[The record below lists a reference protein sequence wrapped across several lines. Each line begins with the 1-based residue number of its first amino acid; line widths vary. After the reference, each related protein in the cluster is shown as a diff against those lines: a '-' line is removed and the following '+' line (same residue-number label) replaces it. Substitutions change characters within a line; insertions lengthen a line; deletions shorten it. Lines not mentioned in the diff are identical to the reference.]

1 MARRQYGQSCS
12 LASAL
17 DHVGERWSLLIVR
30 ELSLGP
36 LRFADLARDVG
47 GAPTD
52 VLTKRL
58 RDLEREGVVGR
69 RELDPPASALAYEL
83 TELGRG
89 LERPMLELSRWGL
102 NFQDVADVAGIPP
115 SSLPNA
121 LRTILQPPLDA
132 VHTIGLRSGGRAFR
146 LRVES
151 GWIEASRGD
160 AADAALALVGEPLD
174 VIAAIV
180 VGEAGEDRVEIDGDR
195 EVLEELRE
203 MVVLP
208 DRMRT
213 EALAFVEA
221 GELATARTA

>member
-1 MARRQYGQSCS
+1 M
-12 LASAL
+12 
-17 DHVGERWSLLIVR
+17 LIVR

-36 LRFADLARDVG
+36 LRFAELDRDVG

-58 RDLEREGVVGR
+58 RDLEGQGVVER
-69 RELDPPASALAYEL
+69 RELDPPASAVAYEL

-102 NFQDVADVAGIPP
+102 NFQDVADVAGLTP
-115 SSLPNA
+115 SSLPNG
-121 LRTILQPPLDA
+121 LRTILQPPPDA
-132 VHTIGLRSGGRAFR
+132 QITVGLRSESRSFR
-146 LRVES
+146 LRIEA

-160 AADAALALVGEPLD
+160 AADADISLSGTPIG

-180 VGEAGEDRVEIDGDR
+180 AGGAEEDVEVEGDR
-195 EVLEELRE
+195 EFLLALRE

-208 DRMRT
+208 DRLRS
-213 EALAFVEA
+213 EALALVGS
-221 GELATARTA
+221 GELAATARTA